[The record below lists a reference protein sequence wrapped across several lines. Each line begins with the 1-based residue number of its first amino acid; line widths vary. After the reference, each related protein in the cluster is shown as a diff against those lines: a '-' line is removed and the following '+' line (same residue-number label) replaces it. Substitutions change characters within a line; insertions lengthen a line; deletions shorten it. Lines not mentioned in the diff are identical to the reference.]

1 MLLVPAELSHR
12 SLIFAPRGGFAA
24 VSFFIFFLSL
34 EPPDAVFAL
43 HDFRVQIRWRKLA
56 IPSLRSL
63 RGFESLTGS
72 PPKVFSV
79 GLFQA
84 PESTLLKV
92 LFSCPVWGHDPRR
105 FARFRRSRNDTAD
118 TALDAIGTP
127 CNDRYSVTSFLPKV
141 QPETKGALP
150 VAKYPFQ
157 ISETPQYLVL
167 FLPSNFSGCQ
177 PFFRFDSQIQ
187 PIPISHR
194 FSALFPAFRTACFC
208 PALARFL

>member
-1 MLLVPAELSHR
+1 MAKTRYSVTSFLTGVRVPLGIPAESIFGGVVSGAGKH
-12 SLIFAPRGGFAA
+12 LISRC
-24 VSFFIFFLSL
+24 FFL
-34 EPPDAVFAL
+34 AL
-43 HDFRVQIRWRKLA
+43 FGNMNPA
-56 IPSLRSL
+56 
-63 RGFESLTGS
+63 
-72 PPKVFSV
+72 
-79 GLFQA
+79 
-84 PESTLLKV
+84 
-92 LFSCPVWGHDPRR
+92 R

-127 CNDRYSVTSFLPKV
+127 CNDRYSVTSFLTKV

-150 VAKYPFQ
+150 AAIYPFQ
-157 ISETPQYLVL
+157 ISKTPQYLVL

-208 PALARFL
+208 PALTRFL